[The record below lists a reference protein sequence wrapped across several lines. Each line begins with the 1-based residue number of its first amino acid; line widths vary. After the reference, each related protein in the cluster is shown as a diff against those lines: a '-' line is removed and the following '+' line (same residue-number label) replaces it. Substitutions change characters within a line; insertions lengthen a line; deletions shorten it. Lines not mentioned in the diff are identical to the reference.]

1 MIRTCHS
8 SFPYPD
14 SFQEDSFNIHFISI
28 RTVVQLNSEV
38 VKLNRERKV
47 QSTDSFFFC
56 FFFNPKEFITISC
69 IVEKCWK
76 IAFHLKVDRK
86 GGSLQFS
93 G

>member
-1 MIRTCHS
+1 MIRTCHP
-8 SFPYPD
+8 SFPYPG

-28 RTVVQLNSEV
+28 CTVIQLNSEV
-38 VKLNRERKV
+38 VKLNRKK
-47 QSTDSFFFC
+47 SADYKTTDSFFF
-56 FFFNPKEFITISC
+56 FNLKEFITVSC

-86 GGSLQFS
+86 RGSLQLS